1 MISIYINEN
10 NTRFEY
16 LREDG
21 AMITGNVDKLDDKL
35 SDIVAEIKKKKTNDE
50 IEAEEKKLKEA
61 EAMTEIFDK
70 MMELEETMKSIQESI
85 NKDKGGE
92 IDGWYVCI
100 FDYEGQKNI

>member
-35 SDIVAEIKKKKTNDE
+35 SDIVTEIKKKKTNDE

-70 MMELEETMKSIQESI
+70 MVELEETMKSIQESI

-92 IDGWYVCI
+92 IDG
-100 FDYEGQKNI
+100 

>member
-21 AMITGNVDKLDDKL
+21 AMITGNVDNLDDKL
-35 SDIVAEIKKKKTNDE
+35 SDIVAEIKKKKTDDE

-70 MMELEETMKSIQESI
+70 MMELEETMKSIQELI

-92 IDGWYVCI
+92 IDG
-100 FDYEGQKNI
+100 

>member
-1 MISIYINEN
+1 MINIYINEN

-70 MMELEETMKSIQESI
+70 MMELEETMKSIQELI

-92 IDGWYVCI
+92 IDG
-100 FDYEGQKNI
+100 

>member
-35 SDIVAEIKKKKTNDE
+35 SDIVAEIKKKKTVDE
-50 IEAEEKKLKEA
+50 IEAEENKLKEA

-85 NKDKGGE
+85 KLKD
-92 IDGWYVCI
+92 V
-100 FDYEGQKNI
+100 N

>member
-1 MISIYINEN
+1 MISIYINKN
-10 NTRFEY
+10 NTKFEY

-35 SDIVAEIKKKKTNDE
+35 SDIVAEIKKKKTDDE
-50 IEAEEKKLKEA
+50 IKAEEKKLKEA

-92 IDGWYVCI
+92 IDG
-100 FDYEGQKNI
+100 

>member
-70 MMELEETMKSIQESI
+70 MMELEETMKSIQELI

-92 IDGWYVCI
+92 IDG
-100 FDYEGQKNI
+100 

>member
-21 AMITGNVDKLDDKL
+21 AMITGTVDKLDDKL
-35 SDIVAEIKKKKTNDE
+35 SDIVAEIKKKKTDDE
-50 IEAEEKKLKEA
+50 IKAEEKKLKEA

-85 NKDKGGE
+85 NKDKGG
-92 IDGWYVCI
+92 
-100 FDYEGQKNI
+100 

>member
-35 SDIVAEIKKKKTNDE
+35 SDIVTEIKKKKTNDE

-70 MMELEETMKSIQESI
+70 MMEIEETMKSIQESI
-85 NKDKGGE
+85 NKDKDKDKGGE
-92 IDGWYVCI
+92 IDG
-100 FDYEGQKNI
+100 

>member
-35 SDIVAEIKKKKTNDE
+35 SDIVAEIKKKKTDDE

-70 MMELEETMKSIQESI
+70 MMELEETMKLIQESI

-92 IDGWYVCI
+92 IDG
-100 FDYEGQKNI
+100 

>member
-1 MISIYINEN
+1 MISIYINEE

-21 AMITGNVDKLDDKL
+21 AMITGNVDKLDEKL

-92 IDGWYVCI
+92 IDG
-100 FDYEGQKNI
+100 

>member
-21 AMITGNVDKLDDKL
+21 AMITGNVDKLDEKL
-35 SDIVAEIKKKKTNDE
+35 SDVVAEIKKKKTNDE

-70 MMELEETMKSIQESI
+70 MMELEETVKSIQESI
-85 NKDKGGE
+85 KKKEVN
-92 IDGWYVCI
+92 
-100 FDYEGQKNI
+100 

>member
-35 SDIVAEIKKKKTNDE
+35 SDIVTEIKKKKTDDE

-70 MMELEETMKSIQESI
+70 MMELEETMKSIQELI

-92 IDGWYVCI
+92 IDG
-100 FDYEGQKNI
+100 